1 MGGKGFKVKLAV
13 CIPNYNRPQNLYV
26 LLAKLAA
33 QIREETLCDQV
44 EICINDDKS
53 PESPDAVIEKV
64 RARYPEVQ
72 IRYQINKENM
82 GMDYNFLQS
91 VLISEAEY
99 CWIVG
104 NDDEVEQ
111 KALETILSY
120 IENEKFDILVS
131 PFDVYDEE
139 DHLLRTID
147 PLRTNNHER
156 ISFHTAVAEEYDDL
170 IQRVRA
176 GDALFCFLSNVV
188 FKRARW
194 IEHGN
199 MFEDKMGTIFIQM
212 YMNLQTL
219 KEGAIYLYIPE
230 KIIKNH
236 ADPSMGKTLKREY
249 DVLIGLNGVIDYFF
263 AGEQRDKLKKCIV
276 NPRINGRMWEFP
288 DGSVMKRCVEEID
301 SVSTE
306 YYRKYFIMPQERQ
319 EWFQNK
325 NILLYGAGNLG
336 RQAAKELLHYS
347 INDFSVYDADPQKQG
362 TNLGGYKIKDPAA
375 IVDDY
380 RKAGSVV
387 VVANNLSL
395 VEIIEMLLQKGIDR
409 IALIN

>member
-13 CIPNYNRPQNLYV
+13 CIPNYNRPQNLCV
-26 LLAKLAA
+26 LLTKLAA

-64 RARYPEVQ
+64 RARHPEVQ

-111 KALETILSY
+111 KALVTLLSY
-120 IENEKFDILVS
+120 IENEDFDILVS

-147 PLRTNNHER
+147 PLRTDDHER

-249 DVLIGLNGVIDYFF
+249 DVLIGLNGAIDYFF

-276 NPRINGRMWEFP
+276 NPRINGRMWELP

-336 RQAAKELLHYS
+336 RQAAKELLLYP
-347 INDFSVYDADPQKQG
+347 INDFSVYDADPVKQG
-362 TNLGGYKIKDPAA
+362 MDLEGYKIKDPAV

-380 RKAGSVV
+380 RKDGSVV

>member
-1 MGGKGFKVKLAV
+1 MGGKGCKVKLAV
-13 CIPNYNRPQNLYV
+13 CIPNYNRPQNLYA
-26 LLAKLAA
+26 LLTKLAA
-33 QIREETLCDQV
+33 QIREEMLNDQV

-64 RARYPEVQ
+64 RTQYPDVQ
-72 IRYQINKENM
+72 IRYRINKENM

-91 VLISEAEY
+91 VIISEAEY

-111 KALETILSY
+111 KALNTILSY
-120 IENEKFDILVS
+120 IGNEDFDILVS

-147 PLRTNNHER
+147 PLRVDGGEKR
-156 ISFHTAVAEEYDDL
+156 CFHTAVAGEYDDL

-188 FKRARW
+188 FKRERW
-194 IEHGN
+194 IAHGN
-199 MFEDKMGTIFIQM
+199 MFDDKMGTIFIQM

-219 KEGAIYLYIPE
+219 KEGAVYLYIPE

-236 ADPSMGKTLKREY
+236 TDPDMGKTLKREY
-249 DVLIGLNGVIDYFF
+249 DVLIGLNGVIEYFF
-263 AGEQRDKLKKCIV
+263 VGEQRDKLKKCIV
-276 NPRINGRMWEFP
+276 NTRINGRMWGLP
-288 DGSVMKRCVEEID
+288 NDSAMKRCVEDID

-336 RQAAKELLHYS
+336 RQAAEELLHYS
-347 INDFSVYDADPQKQG
+347 INDFAVYDADPVKQG
-362 TNLGGYKIKDPAA
+362 TDLEGYKIKDPAA
-375 IVDDY
+375 IADDY
-380 RKAGSVV
+380 KKAGSVV

-395 VEIIEMLLQKGIDR
+395 AEIIEMLLQKGIDR